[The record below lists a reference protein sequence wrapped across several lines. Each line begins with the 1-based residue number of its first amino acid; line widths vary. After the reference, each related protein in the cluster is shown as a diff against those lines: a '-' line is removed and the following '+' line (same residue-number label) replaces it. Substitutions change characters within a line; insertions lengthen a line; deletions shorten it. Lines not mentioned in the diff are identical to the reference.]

1 MEKVSTA
8 RIALK
13 WGLIYGLVSIVI
25 NTIVYTFNLLEHQLV
40 NGLISLVLSFAILY
54 LAFKEFLDLNN
65 GFMKFGQGVGLGILL
80 FVTAGVLAS
89 AYDLVYKRV
98 IDPTVVDKQLDL
110 IQQQNEKMGMSPEMI
125 EQAME
130 QSRPF
135 IEGPFALIIMVL
147 SFAFIGLLCSLIMAA
162 IMKKNPPVFE

>member
-13 WGLIYGLVSIVI
+13 CGLIYGIVSIVV
-25 NTIVYTFNLLEHQLV
+25 NTIVYTFNLLDKQVV
-40 NGLISLVLSFAILY
+40 NSIISFVLSFAILY
-54 LAFKEFLDLNN
+54 FAFKEFRDLNG
-65 GFMKFGQGVGLGILL
+65 GFMKFGQGIGLGLLL
-80 FVTAGVLAS
+80 FVTAGVLTAT
-89 AYDLVYKRV
+89 YDMVYKKV
-98 IDPTVVDKQLDL
+98 IDPTVIEKQMDM

-125 EQAME
+125 ESAME

-135 IEGPFALIIMVL
+135 IEGPFALIIMIV
-147 SFAFIGLLCSLIMAA
+147 SYAFIGLICSLIMAA